1 MAVRGPQAQPLVH
14 IIHSYRTFLWAG
26 LHNAGF
32 WSWTA
37 AAMQPVAALKMKVR
51 FLAEEEY
58 EEEMRFR
65 RRKWP
70 RWRSALLQVCCGW
83 GFAFAESLC

>member
-1 MAVRGPQAQPLVH
+1 M
-14 IIHSYRTFLWAG
+14 
-26 LHNAGF
+26 HNADF
-32 WSWTA
+32 WSCTA
-37 AAMQPVAALKMKVR
+37 AAMQPAAALKMKVR

-70 RWRSALLQVCCGW
+70 RWWSALLQVCCGW
-83 GFAFAESLC
+83 GFAFAKSLR

>member
-1 MAVRGPQAQPLVH
+1 
-14 IIHSYRTFLWAG
+14 
-26 LHNAGF
+26 
-32 WSWTA
+32 
-37 AAMQPVAALKMKVR
+37 MQPAAALKMKVR

>member
-14 IIHSYRTFLWAG
+14 IIHSDRAFLWAG
-26 LHNAGF
+26 VHNAGF
-32 WSWTA
+32 WSCTA

>member
-14 IIHSYRTFLWAG
+14 IIHSDRAFLWAG
-26 LHNAGF
+26 VHNAGF
-32 WSWTA
+32 WSRTA

-65 RRKWP
+65 RF
-70 RWRSALLQVCCGW
+70 WRSALLQVCCGW

>member
-1 MAVRGPQAQPLVH
+1 M
-14 IIHSYRTFLWAG
+14 
-26 LHNAGF
+26 HNAAF
-32 WSWTA
+32 WSCTA
-37 AAMQPVAALKMKVR
+37 AAMQPAAALKMKVR

-65 RRKWP
+65 RRKRP

>member
-1 MAVRGPQAQPLVH
+1 
-14 IIHSYRTFLWAG
+14 
-26 LHNAGF
+26 
-32 WSWTA
+32 
-37 AAMQPVAALKMKVR
+37 MQPAAALKMKVR

-65 RRKWP
+65 RRKRP